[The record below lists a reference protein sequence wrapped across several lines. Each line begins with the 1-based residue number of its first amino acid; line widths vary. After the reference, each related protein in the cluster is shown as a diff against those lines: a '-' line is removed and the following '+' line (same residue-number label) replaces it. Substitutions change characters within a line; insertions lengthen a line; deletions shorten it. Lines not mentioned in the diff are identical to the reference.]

1 MSDCEHGFEDWTDRT
16 VWRVLNNTGC
26 PSCLAEQYVELR
38 TLAQAVVDSGSM
50 CMDMQVVSIRKF
62 NALAALLEGEQ

>member
-38 TLAQAVVDSGSM
+38 TAAQAVVNEIGTM
-50 CMDMQVVSIRKF
+50 EFANASIK
-62 NALAALLEGEQ
+62 ALAALFKGDKT